1 MAAFSYL
8 FLLGILKYTVAGIGI
23 IYVAFY
29 LFKPLLDKS
38 QNLQALEI
46 RKAISNQTLPMR
58 LQAYERVVL
67 LIDRIDPSN
76 MLIRL
81 NGNAYSAVELYN
93 IILNE
98 VRTEYQHNVTQQIY
112 VSAQAWAAVRR
123 IKDDTINLVTNAT
136 QSLPPNAT
144 GLDLGKAVLNHL
156 ATLESNPY
164 EIAIAIVRKD
174 MDNIF

>member
-1 MAAFSYL
+1 MAAYSYL
-8 FLLGILKYTVAGIGI
+8 FDILKYTVAGIGI
-23 IYVAFY
+23 VYVAFY

-38 QNLQALEI
+38 QTLQALEI

-58 LQAYERVVL
+58 LQAYERMVL
-67 LIDRIDPSN
+67 LIDRVDPSN

-81 NGNAYSAVELYN
+81 NGNGYSAVELYN

-112 VSAQAWAAVRR
+112 VSPQAWGAVRR
-123 IKDDTINLVTNAT
+123 IKEDTINLVTNTT

-156 ATLESNPY
+156 AKLENNPY
-164 EIAIAIVRKD
+164 ELAIAIVRKD